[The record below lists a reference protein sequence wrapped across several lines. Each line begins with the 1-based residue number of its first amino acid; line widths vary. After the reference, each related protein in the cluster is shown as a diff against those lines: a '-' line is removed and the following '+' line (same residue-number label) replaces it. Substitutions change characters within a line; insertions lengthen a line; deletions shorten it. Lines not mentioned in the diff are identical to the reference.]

1 MTMSSGRKR
10 VVSSCMPC
18 YTRKQKV
25 YYLNYHEPEA
35 FPLDLL
41 ESYADSIYDSATMN
55 ILVIIVLDDNA
66 LKSVSIILLRVPQ
79 ATHLVLRVFPSPVE
93 IKYKRTKQED

>member
-1 MTMSSGRKR
+1 
-10 VVSSCMPC
+10 
-18 YTRKQKV
+18 
-25 YYLNYHEPEA
+25 
-35 FPLDLL
+35 
-41 ESYADSIYDSATMN
+41 MN

-93 IKYKRTKQED
+93 IKYKRTKQGD